1 MTEFLLLIPLLQ
13 RRGGILPERQN
24 DGVFIINIF
33 NSIYYVT
40 MKINF
45 LDLKEFVS
53 PHKTVNPLSFSPSP
67 EFQTLTE
74 YIIKE
79 MFDLH
84 MRTSKTVW
92 DRKMFDDELKREGS
106 GFFICYSDG
115 TAADSGI
122 NIEKFTE
129 KDIDSSIKFD
139 LQSRI
144 IGFFIFYNVLD
155 EMHILDITV
164 ADDFQSKGIGSL
176 MLDRVI
182 KTNAVR
188 GIKDFFLEVRTS
200 NLKAVNLYKKFG
212 FKIFMLRKNYYED
225 NGEDALCMV
234 KKL

>member
-1 MTEFLLLIPLLQ
+1 
-13 RRGGILPERQN
+13 
-24 DGVFIINIF
+24 
-33 NSIYYVT
+33 

-53 PHKTVNPLSFSPSP
+53 PHATNHS
-67 EFQTLTE
+67 LTE

-84 MRTSKTVW
+84 MQSSQTVW

-106 GFFICYSDG
+106 GFLICYSDG
-115 TAADSGI
+115 AADKVGSGGPAG
-122 NIEKFTE
+122 KFNAQ
-129 KDIDSSIKFD
+129 DIDASMKFD

-164 ADDFQSKGIGSL
+164 AKGMQSKGIGSL
-176 MLDRVI
+176 MLDSVI
-182 KTNAVR
+182 KINSGR

>member
-1 MTEFLLLIPLLQ
+1 
-13 RRGGILPERQN
+13 
-24 DGVFIINIF
+24 
-33 NSIYYVT
+33 

-53 PHKTVNPLSFSPSP
+53 PHEINHSQVFSPPP

-84 MRTSKTVW
+84 MQSSQTVW

-106 GFFICYSDG
+106 GFLICYSDG
-115 TAADSGI
+115 AARETDDVGSGPAG
-122 NIEKFTE
+122 KFNAQ
-129 KDIDSSIKFD
+129 DIDASIKLD
-139 LQSRI
+139 LMSRI

-164 ADDFQSKGIGSL
+164 AKGMQSKGIGSL

-182 KTNAVR
+182 KINAAR

-234 KKL
+234 KKS

>member
-1 MTEFLLLIPLLQ
+1 
-13 RRGGILPERQN
+13 
-24 DGVFIINIF
+24 
-33 NSIYYVT
+33 

-53 PHKTVNPLSFSPSP
+53 PHATNHSQGFSPSP
-67 EFQTLTE
+67 EFQILTE

-84 MRTSKTVW
+84 MQSSQTVW

-106 GFFICYSDG
+106 GFLICYSDG
-115 TAADSGI
+115 AADKAGGGGFSG
-122 NIEKFTE
+122 KFTE
-129 KDIDSSIKFD
+129 GDIDSSMKFD

-164 ADDFQSKGIGSL
+164 ANEMQSKGIGSL

-182 KTNAVR
+182 KINAGR

-200 NLKAVNLYKKFG
+200 NLKAANLYKKFG

-234 KKL
+234 KKS